1 MRTIHVF
8 TILVPSSCFRMMKK
22 CASCWIRSALGA
34 SQLIAYLTVGSSEP
48 QFVPGCAVHRRLPK
62 KTPSHPPA
70 LYSRACTLYSVSAS
84 SHPESGEEP
93 QHRCLASAWA
103 PIGIAPGPRANRK
116 EPNYFL
122 FADRSAR
129 TRLPFAF

>member
-1 MRTIHVF
+1 MSANAHKLIIA
-8 TILVPSSCFRMMKK
+8 ILILLVASFSS
-22 CASCWIRSALGA
+22 AHAAPNSGA
-34 SQLIAYLTVGSSEP
+34 SAIYLVAPPPPS

-103 PIGIAPGPRANRK
+103 PIGRAWTTGKQEGTQETGR
-116 EPNYFL
+116 
-122 FADRSAR
+122 FAVR
-129 TRLPFAF
+129 RLRQVTS